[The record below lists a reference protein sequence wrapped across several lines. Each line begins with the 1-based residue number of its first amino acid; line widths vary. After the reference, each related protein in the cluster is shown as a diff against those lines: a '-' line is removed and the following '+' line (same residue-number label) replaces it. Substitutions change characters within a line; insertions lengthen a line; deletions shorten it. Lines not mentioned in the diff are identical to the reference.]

1 MRLVLYGLAG
11 VVCKR
16 GEKAKKKAGIFEER
30 LFHVMAAAS
39 RLLPAASS
47 NQPTTKLFQNENATK
62 VNIFSNLKIS
72 TKFLVHF

>member
-1 MRLVLYGLAG
+1 MFLLVWC
-11 VVCKR
+11 VKEW
-16 GEKAKKKAGIFEER
+16 EKAKKKAGIFEE

-62 VNIFSNLKIS
+62 VNIFSNLERKVLN
-72 TKFLVHF
+72 F